1 MLKLCVAGV
10 PMCIESAHPEWA
22 KERYA
27 AYVREDDRP
36 SLMNV
41 RVVVEDAVL
50 CPDGTEVERVKSAT
64 ILRLEN
70 GRNCRY
76 SRDPEGRVFL
86 ATYYNDDYSEV
97 EIHLLSSQNH
107 PYFSNRDWEYS
118 LTGFAFQDRLTV
130 LGHGIIHASSL
141 SWRGQGVAF
150 SANSGTGK
158 STHVGL
164 WKEYFGDEVQVIN
177 DDKPAIVFEG
187 DQAMLCGTPWS
198 GKTSLNVND
207 KVPLKAIVFINRGQE
222 NKITRLNALDSYF
235 NLSAQIARPYYDA
248 GVGEKMIEFAERILA
263 TVPIYGLSCNISREA
278 VETVVKELFP
288 KEEY

>member
-1 MLKLCVAGV
+1 MMKLCVAGV
-10 PMCIESAHPEWA
+10 PLCIESAHPEWA

-36 SLMNV
+36 SLMNI
-41 RVVVEDAVL
+41 RVMLEDEIV
-50 CPDGTEVERVKSAT
+50 CPAGTEVAQVRAAT
-64 ILRLEN
+64 ILRLGE
-70 GRNCRY
+70 GQNCRY
-76 SRDPEGRVFL
+76 SRDPQGRVFL

-97 EIHLLSSQNH
+97 EIHILSSQNH
-107 PYFSNRDWEYS
+107 PYITNLDWEYS

-141 SWRGQGVAF
+141 SWRGRGVAF

-164 WKEYFGDEVQVIN
+164 WKEAFGDEVQVIN

-187 DQAMLCGTPWS
+187 DHAMLCGTPWS
-198 GKTSLNVND
+198 GKTALNANE
-207 KVPLKAIVFINRGQE
+207 KVPLEAIVFINRGQE
-222 NKITRLNALDSYF
+222 NSIARMNTLDSYF